1 MPAKIITQI
10 ALKITLRRRS
20 WYLVILSASVIS
32 IYTYLVPKG
41 IAVDIGLV
49 LLLLSLL
56 SVIIMDEFTL
66 KKASEGLTICGAT
79 KRDILVFKF
88 TYTSIL
94 ASICLLPISIAIH
107 RSSLIAPLILI
118 LFYTLAIGVLIRD

>member
-1 MPAKIITQI
+1 MPTKITIQI

-20 WYLVILSASVIS
+20 WSLLILSAFVIS

-56 SVIIMDEFTL
+56 SVIIMDESAL

-79 KRDILVFKF
+79 RKDILAFKL
-88 TYTSIL
+88 TYTSVL
-94 ASICLLPISIAIH
+94 ASICLLPISIAVYK
-107 RSSLIAPLILI
+107 SSIIALFILM
-118 LFYTLAIGVLIRD
+118 LFYVLAIGVLIRD